1 MNYGKLFLKRYL
13 NLANKKQNISAPA
26 FPLKLLKWLC
36 KPEYHSDIE
45 GDLLELYDRR
55 VTKFGERTARILLF
69 KDVILLL
76 RPGIIRPVEGHENLI
91 TSAMFRSY
99 FMIGWRNL
107 LRYKG
112 YSAINIA
119 GLAMGMAVA
128 ILIGLWMYDELS
140 FDTHHP
146 NHDRIAQVMQHTDFN
161 GAINTGISMPAV
173 MGEEIRNVYG
183 NDFKYVLQSTWN
195 FDHILAYGDKIFLKT
210 GSFIEPGVTEMLSLK
225 MVAGTRD
232 GLKDMN
238 SILLS
243 ESVASAYFGED
254 DPMDKILRID
264 NKTDVNVTGVYEDL
278 PDNTSF
284 RNLKFILPWDLYL
297 SLNSWIREKENPWG
311 SNFTQTFVQIADH
324 ADMDQVSAR
333 IKDVKAN
340 KMPEEVRRR
349 YNPVVFLHPMNK
361 WHLYS
366 DFKNGVNT
374 GGAIDNVLLFGITA
388 VFVLLLACIN
398 FMNLST
404 ARSEK
409 RSKEVGI
416 RKSIGSARGQL
427 IVQFF
432 SESVMMSLFAL
443 CVALILVML
452 ILPSFNVIAD
462 KKISILWTDPVFWLI
477 GIGFSVVTGL
487 FAGLYPALFL
497 SSFQPVKVLKGTF
510 KAGRFASL
518 PRKVLVVM
526 QFTISITLVIGTMVV
541 YKQISHGQNRPLG
554 YSRDGLVSVSINEER
569 HKHFEVIRKEL
580 KDIGAIVEMAESGSP
595 TTEHWNTNLGF
606 DWEGK
611 DPNQGVDFPNNTVS
625 HDYGKTIGWEIK
637 EGRDFSRDFAS
648 DSAAFILNE
657 SAVKFIGLKDP
668 IGKVI
673 LWEGR
678 PYTIIG
684 VVKDLLVQS
693 PYRSVRPSLF
703 HLSTNHNVLILKI
716 NPEMSTRDALEKI
729 ETVFRKYNPSSPFQ
743 ADFADEEFA
752 RKFGN
757 EKRIGTLAAFFAILA
772 ILISCLGLLG
782 LASFVAEQR
791 TKEIGIRKILGASVT
806 NLWQMLSKDFVALV
820 ILSCLI
826 SIPLAY
832 HYLNNWLQAYE
843 YRTDIPWWIF
853 AASCFGA
860 LVITFVTVSFQSTKA
875 AMMNPVKSLRS
886 E

>member
-1 MNYGKLFLKRYL
+1 MNADIRPPRWADKFLSWFCSEKVL
-13 NLANKKQNISAPA
+13 ETLQ
-26 FPLKLLKWLC
+26 
-36 KPEYHSDIE
+36 
-45 GDLLELYDRR
+45 GDLYELYAKRR
-55 VTKFGERTARILLF
+55 SVQGKCIADLFFIRDVLDVCRPFAIRTSTPIHL
-69 KDVILLL
+69 
-76 RPGIIRPVEGHENLI
+76 NQY
-91 TSAMFRSY
+91 AMFRSY
-99 FMIGWRNL
+99 FKIGWRNL

-140 FDTHHP
+140 FDTYHP
-146 NHDRIAQVMQHTDFN
+146 NRDRIAQVMQHADFN
-161 GAINTGISMPAV
+161 GEISTGISMPAV

-183 NDFKYVLQSTWN
+183 TDFKYVLQSTWN
-195 FDHILAYGDKIFLKT
+195 FDHTLAYGDKVFLKT
-210 GSFIEPGVTEMLSLK
+210 GSFFEPGVTEMLNLK
-225 MVAGTRD
+225 MIAGTRD

-243 ESVASAYFGED
+243 ESVAKAYFGED
-254 DPMDKILRID
+254 DPMNKILRID
-264 NKTDVNVTGVYEDL
+264 NKTDVNIAGVYEDL

-297 SLNSWIREKENPWG
+297 SLNPWIKEKENPWG

-333 IKDVKAN
+333 IKDVKAD

-361 WHLYS
+361 WHLHS
-366 DFKNGVNT
+366 HFKNGVNT
-374 GGAIDNVLLFGITA
+374 GGAIDNVLLFAITG

-427 IVQFF
+427 IAQFF
-432 SESVMMSLFAL
+432 SESVMTSAFAFFA
-443 CVALILVML
+443 ALMLVML
-452 ILPSFNVIAD
+452 LLPSFNVIAD
-462 KKISILWTDPVFWLI
+462 KRISILWTDPVFWLV

-497 SSFQPVKVLKGTF
+497 SSFHPIKALKGAF

-518 PRKVLVVM
+518 PRKVLVVT
-526 QFTISITLVIGTMVV
+526 QFTISITLIIGTMVV
-541 YKQISHGQNRPLG
+541 YKQINHGQNRPMG
-554 YSRDGLVSVSINEER
+554 YNTNGLISVSVNEER
-569 HKHFEVIRKEL
+569 HKHFEAIRTEL
-580 KDIGAIVEMAESGSP
+580 KNIGAIVEMAESGSP
-595 TTEHWNTNLGF
+595 TTDVWNTNGGF

-637 EGRDFSRDFAS
+637 EGRDFSKDFVS
-648 DSAAFILNE
+648 DSSAFILNE

-668 IGKVI
+668 VGKVI
-673 LWEGR
+673 RWEGR

-693 PYRSVRPSLF
+693 PYKPVRPSLF
-703 HLSTNHNVLILKI
+703 HLSTNNHNVFILKI
-716 NPEMSTRDALEKI
+716 DPEMSTREALGKI

-757 EKRIGTLAAFFAILA
+757 EKRIGTLAAFFAMLA

-782 LASFVAEQR
+782 LASFVAERR

-806 NLWQMLSKDFVALV
+806 NLWQMLSKDFVVLV

-832 HYLNNWLQAYE
+832 YYLTNWLQAYE
-843 YRTDIPWWIF
+843 YRTNIPWWIF
-853 AASCFGA
+853 AISGSGA
-860 LVITFVTVSFQSTKA
+860 LTITLLTVSFQAVKA
-875 AMMNPVKSLRS
+875 ALMNPVKSLRS